1 MRLWPRMLYEPYC
14 TVIHFIFVQIY
25 NLLQKEITSDTDNE
39 ICVHFT
45 YMNYG
50 LWGWCSWDV
59 MVMEMRYTSFLFEL
73 SFMFIWLIFNVS
85 LNLD

>member
-1 MRLWPRMLYEPYC
+1 MRLWPRMLYEAYC

-25 NLLQKEITSDTDNE
+25 NLLEKEIRSDTDNE